1 MGETFGLHLM
11 LDGYGCD
18 RAKLEDVEFVRKFL
32 DEFPEDIG
40 MTKLMSPYV
49 SRFEDADR
57 KRWGLSGFV
66 LIAESH
72 VSIHTFP
79 EERIVSV
86 DVFSCR
92 RFEIEAAELKIVN
105 EFGIKTICKNVL
117 DRGIEYPRRTD
128 LAIELV
134 QEERKRCGARIG
146 CAQSSPSS
154 G

>member
-18 RAKLEDVEFVRKFL
+18 RTKLEDIEFVRRFL

-79 EERIVSV
+79 EEGIVSV

-92 RFEIEAAELKIVN
+92 RFEVEAAESKIVSR
-105 EFGIKTICKNVL
+105 FGIKTICKSVL
-117 DRGIEYPRRTD
+117 DRGIEYPEKVD
-128 LAIELV
+128 LAKGLIK
-134 QEERKRCGARIG
+134 EERRNCSLRIHSF
-146 CAQSSPSS
+146 QSSPSS